1 MASVLLPPTEEI
13 QQPLIDAIP
22 AHIKAIAKA
31 AGYGTE
37 IAANVTPKLVKAQA
51 AITALQA
58 ILTPLGPLG
67 AQQPPSVI
75 GVNNCVAA
83 TALLTLINTSIPLA
97 TTQSVILAGAPNP
110 LTFLPAGALVTKQIE
125 KALKYVTDFMIDPQK

>member
-75 GVNNCVAA
+75 GVNNCIAA
-83 TALLTLINTSIPLA
+83 TALLNLINASIPLA
-97 TTQSVILAGAPNP
+97 TTQSVLIAGAPSP
-110 LTFLPAGALVTKQIE
+110 TFPIVAGLVTKQIE

>member
-31 AGYGTE
+31 AGDGTE

-58 ILTPLGPLG
+58 ILYPLG
-67 AQQPPSVI
+67 AIQPPSVI